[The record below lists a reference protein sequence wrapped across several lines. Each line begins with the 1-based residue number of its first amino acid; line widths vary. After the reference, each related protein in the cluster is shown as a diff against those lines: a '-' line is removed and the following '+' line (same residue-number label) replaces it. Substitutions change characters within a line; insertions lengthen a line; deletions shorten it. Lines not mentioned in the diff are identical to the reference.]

1 MSKCNA
7 NIDVVRDFQDI
18 PTEMNARMIHNETYP
33 VRNIAIQ
40 HTLEEY

>member
-7 NIDVVRDFQDI
+7 NIDVVRDFQNI
-18 PTEMNARMIHNETYP
+18 PTEMNARMIHNETHP

>member
-7 NIDVVRDFQDI
+7 NIDVVQDFQDI
-18 PTEMNARMIHNETYP
+18 PTEMNAKMIHNETYL

-40 HTLEEY
+40 HALEEY